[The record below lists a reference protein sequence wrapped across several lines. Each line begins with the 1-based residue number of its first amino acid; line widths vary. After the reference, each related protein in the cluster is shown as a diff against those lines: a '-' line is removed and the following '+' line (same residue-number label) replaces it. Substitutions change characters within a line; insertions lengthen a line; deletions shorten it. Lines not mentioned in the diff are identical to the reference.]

1 MMHLSSHVK
10 VTHRIAQNCSACKP
24 WHEKTLDKRRNF
36 IKLKEESNKK
46 TPRSPGSGR
55 LFCAEVGFEDGDPVA
70 FTIEE
75 PENVDDLSGFLDLVK
90 SHIVLNNDK
99 VNAKAIQKRIM
110 DNRILIR
117 KTIELL

>member
-1 MMHLSSHVK
+1 M
-10 VTHRIAQNCSACKP
+10 
-24 WHEKTLDKRRNF
+24 
-36 IKLKEESNKK
+36 
-46 TPRSPGSGR
+46 
-55 LFCAEVGFEDGDPVA
+55 
-70 FTIEE
+70 
-75 PENVDDLSGFLDLVK
+75 DDLSGFLDLIE